1 MHDNELII
9 SPMEPNNPLFF
20 FEPHPEEEDEPPR
33 LEISPSTSPRMPV
46 TLSRVSVLRG
56 SGFFFQEPMMGIRPA
71 MSEDTEDTLDV
82 ASELWIVDVTGGS
95 VIGVEYESPVMTGTV
110 TVLPDL
116 TIVDDTIVGPSEL
129 VLDGDGFLLLPGV
142 DDTPRL
148 VLGRMVDEELEN
160 EDPGLLLL

>member
-1 MHDNELII
+1 
-9 SPMEPNNPLFF
+9 
-20 FEPHPEEEDEPPR
+20 
-33 LEISPSTSPRMPV
+33 
-46 TLSRVSVLRG
+46 
-56 SGFFFQEPMMGIRPA
+56 

-129 VLDGDGFLLLPGV
+129 ALDGDGFLLLPGV